1 MSPCSHIAENVPQH
15 PSLVPDFIRLLAVQR
30 SLDVDTGEDPQAHR
44 DRRLG
49 YDYVLKRP
57 FLIQRRRGG
66 EFRRLYCRGRSVAPS
81 MENRT
86 GRNCHNRCK
95 TDAPS

>member
-15 PSLVPDFIRLLAVQR
+15 LSLVPDFIRLLAVQR

-49 YDYVLKRP
+49 HDYVLKRP
-57 FLIQRRRGG
+57 FLNQRRRGG
-66 EFRRLYCRGRSVAPS
+66 EAPAFVLPRAVCRTQHGEPRWPQL
-81 MENRT
+81 
-86 GRNCHNRCK
+86 
-95 TDAPS
+95 P